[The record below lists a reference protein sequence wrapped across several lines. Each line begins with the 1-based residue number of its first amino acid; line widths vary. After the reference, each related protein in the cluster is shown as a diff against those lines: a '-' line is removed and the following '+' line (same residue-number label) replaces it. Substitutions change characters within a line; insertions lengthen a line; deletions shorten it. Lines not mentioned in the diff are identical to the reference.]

1 MHIKGINQENEEVY
15 LNNTQNRKVHLHR
28 KRGLIHK
35 QNKRYNDKKRA
46 KKIYTKY
53 NIRYLRRC

>member
-1 MHIKGINQENEEVY
+1 MHIKGINEENEEVY
-15 LNNTQNRKVHLHR
+15 LNNTQNRKAHLHR

-35 QNKRYNDKKRA
+35 QNKRYNDKTRA

-53 NIRYLRRC
+53 K

>member
-1 MHIKGINQENEEVY
+1 MHIKGINQENKEVY

-35 QNKRYNDKKRA
+35 QIRDIMTKQEPKKS
-46 KKIYTKY
+46 IQ
-53 NIRYLRRC
+53 NINN